1 MKVKLLFLLMLT
13 LLAACSDKPSV
24 ERLIENE
31 NAITLIKDG
40 VRYANDGGGNI
51 PISMDVGRLIAS
63 KHIPEN
69 GGELIKL
76 ASHCQNLSAIELTVL
91 NGKVSHI
98 EINSE
103 LCDQEES

>member
-1 MKVKLLFLLMLT
+1 MKVKLIFLLMLIPLT
-13 LLAACSDKPSV
+13 ACSDKPSV

-31 NAITLIKDG
+31 TAIALIKDG
-40 VRYANDGGGNI
+40 VRSSNDGGGII
-51 PISMDVGRLIAS
+51 PISMDVGDLIAS
-63 KHIPEN
+63 KRIPEN

-91 NGKVSHI
+91 NGEVSHI